1 MIAKFI
7 IKKVSFLLVITAL
20 TGLFF
25 ISCSD
30 ENSTKDEIIQEKEV
44 DNSSILK
51 SGGPA
56 PINFLKDFR
65 CESDIIS
72 MVGGCYEFQIRF
84 YYVGD
89 GGKTLIH
96 SANMRTG
103 DCQSRNAN
111 NSCEGS
117 YRGDFIDRDDRIN
130 GCIRDYLESDPE
142 VYSTYV
148 EMRNKI
154 TRN

>member
-1 MIAKFI
+1 MITKFSL
-7 IKKVSFLLVITAL
+7 KKISFLLVITL
-20 TGLFF
+20 LSGLFF

-30 ENSTKDEIIQEKEV
+30 ENFTQDEIIQEKEV

-56 PINFLKDFR
+56 PINYLKDFR

-72 MVGGCYEFQIRF
+72 VIGGCYEFQIRF
-84 YYVGD
+84 YYVG
-89 GGKTLIH
+89 GGERILIH
-96 SANMRTG
+96 SANMSTG

-117 YRGDFIDRDDRIN
+117 YRGDFIDKDDRIN

-148 EMRNKI
+148 EMRNRI
-154 TRN
+154 TSN